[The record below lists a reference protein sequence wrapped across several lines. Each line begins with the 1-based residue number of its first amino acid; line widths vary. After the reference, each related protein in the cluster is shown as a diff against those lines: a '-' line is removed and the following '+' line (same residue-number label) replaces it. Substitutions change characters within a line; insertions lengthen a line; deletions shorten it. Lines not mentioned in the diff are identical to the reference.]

1 MIQTLEKEFIEYG
14 NLTTEKKLD
23 YLFVKF
29 VSVAGEIKKLRRDN
43 WISTTVIVGAILA
56 RWLL

>member
-29 VSVAGEIKKLRRDN
+29 VSVAGEIKKLRRDT
-43 WISTTVIVGAILA
+43 WISTTVIVGAILT